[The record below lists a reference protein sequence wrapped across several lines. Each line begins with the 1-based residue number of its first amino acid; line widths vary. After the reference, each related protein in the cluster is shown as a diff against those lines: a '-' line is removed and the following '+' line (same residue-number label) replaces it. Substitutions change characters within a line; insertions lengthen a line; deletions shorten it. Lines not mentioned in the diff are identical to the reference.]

1 MKRPYVKEHFTSL
14 KPFGRR
20 QSFCGPGT
28 GLKKYKK
35 DPPSSTDGGHPRKS
49 PMPSRLAKQ
58 YGYLLYLCFCKN
70 ILILVFIFID
80 GWLMIRN
87 TEIAVVLSFIYAIHV
102 SFHEFGHI
110 FFLEKYRIPYQCQ
123 STRWSVEITYCPS
136 TFGQLEK
143 RQKLF
148 IILGGSLFSILL
160 DVILILLP
168 DRDVIATFAALLI
181 IVETLNLIFGKDAR
195 VLEQT
200 LKEKSQ

>member
-1 MKRPYVKEHFTSL
+1 
-14 KPFGRR
+14 
-20 QSFCGPGT
+20 
-28 GLKKYKK
+28 
-35 DPPSSTDGGHPRKS
+35 
-49 PMPSRLAKQ
+49 
-58 YGYLLYLCFCKN
+58 
-70 ILILVFIFID
+70 
-80 GWLMIRN
+80 MIRN